1 MTDHE
6 KRVDELVDLLG
17 CSIVEAEQIIADDEK
32 INKNQAV
39 DFGLSKEEEK
49 KALKYANVK
58 EHKKPAVY
66 KFDKRE
72 KKADVTKEGVIQA
85 LFDFLSKNGYEDT
98 QILNKSKLISFKI
111 ADDVYELDLKRKRK
125 PKNWLIAAKKAAFCA
140 KKTRPG
146 ENFLSFL

>member
-6 KRVDELVDLLG
+6 KKVDELVDLLG
-17 CSIVEAEQIIADDEK
+17 CSIIEAEQIIADDEK

-49 KALKYANVK
+49 RALKYANAK

-125 PKNWLIAAKKAAFCA
+125 PKN
-140 KKTRPG
+140 
-146 ENFLSFL
+146 

>member
-6 KRVDELVDLLG
+6 KRVEELVDLLG

-32 INKNQAV
+32 INKNQEV

-58 EHKKPAVY
+58 EHKKPTVY
-66 KFDKRE
+66 NFEKRE

-85 LFDFLSKNGYEDT
+85 LYDFLSENGYEDT

-111 ADDVYELDLKRKRK
+111 GEDTYELDLKRKRK
-125 PKNWLIAAKKAAFCA
+125 PKN
-140 KKTRPG
+140 
-146 ENFLSFL
+146 

>member
-49 KALKYANVK
+49 KALKYTNVK

-85 LFDFLSKNGYEDT
+85 LFDFLVANGYENVEIT
-98 QILNKSKLISFKI
+98 NKSKLISFKI
-111 ADDVYELDLKRKRK
+111 ADDSYELNLIRKRK
-125 PKNWLIAAKKAAFCA
+125 PKEK
-140 KKTRPG
+140 
-146 ENFLSFL
+146 

>member
-1 MTDHE
+1 MTDHD
-6 KRVDELVDLLG
+6 KRVDELVELLG
-17 CSIVEAEQIIADDEK
+17 CSIIEAEQIIADDEK
-32 INKNQAV
+32 INKNQEIN
-39 DFGLSKEEEK
+39 FGLSKEEEK

-85 LFDFLSKNGYEDT
+85 LYDFLSKNGYEDT

-111 ADDVYELDLKRKRK
+111 GEDVYELDLKRKRK
-125 PKNWLIAAKKAAFCA
+125 PKN
-140 KKTRPG
+140 
-146 ENFLSFL
+146 